1 MSMGASKLKGLRDR
15 PFNLKGGGYGFLFRS
30 EIFFSDN
37 TRVRIFFFC
46 HAKRNFFFQN
56 ITLGY
61 TTNTLNQIFFY
72 CCISHNDHG
81 MQNTNKTTII
91 DSLSGFRQ
99 LLSDIHL
106 YPNYFFIKRPLLF
119 CSEMGSMLPSSGDDR
134 WVMSCVH
141 FCSEMGSMLP
151 SNGDDHWVMS

>member
-1 MSMGASKLKGLRDR
+1 M
-15 PFNLKGGGYGFLFRS
+15 
-30 EIFFSDN
+30 
-37 TRVRIFFFC
+37 
-46 HAKRNFFFQN
+46 
-56 ITLGY
+56 
-61 TTNTLNQIFFY
+61 
-72 CCISHNDHG
+72 
-81 MQNTNKTTII
+81 KT
-91 DSLSGFRQ
+91 
-99 LLSDIHL
+99 L